1 VRMATSG
8 ALRSHDRAG
17 GARNVRSEVGKL
29 TPSMAVGP
37 AARHG
42 GWRFPHR
49 SRREIAV
56 LVLFWFVVAV
66 GLAMGAVYIAGQQR

>member
-1 VRMATSG
+1 MTTATNG
-8 ALRSHDRAG
+8 ALGTHDRAG

-29 TPSMAVGP
+29 TPGVVAGP

-56 LVLFWFVVAV
+56 LALWWFVVAV
-66 GLAMGAVYIAGQQR
+66 CLAMGAVYLAGQQ